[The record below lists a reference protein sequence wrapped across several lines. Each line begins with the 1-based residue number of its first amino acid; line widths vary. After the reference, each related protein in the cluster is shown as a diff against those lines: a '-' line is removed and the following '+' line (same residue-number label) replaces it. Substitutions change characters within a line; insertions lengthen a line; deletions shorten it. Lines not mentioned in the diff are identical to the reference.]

1 MEGNG
6 RAALFAAVFAALSGF
21 LFLFSS
27 PSLVCA
33 LYEADRLDQRE
44 GEGEGEGGR
53 CRQGGIK
60 EEEET
65 ERVRTRACAWLSENL
80 VSVPAVTLSA
90 RKGGGDERESIGP
103 LLSADGCVRAHTHTL
118 SAQTRTDDTRGSGSI
133 YIFVNKYHL

>member
-44 GEGEGEGGR
+44 GEGEGEG
-53 CRQGGIK
+53 
-60 EEEET
+60 
-65 ERVRTRACAWLSENL
+65 
-80 VSVPAVTLSA
+80 
-90 RKGGGDERESIGP
+90 ERERKTSCIDNHEVTQG
-103 LLSADGCVRAHTHTL
+103 R
-118 SAQTRTDDTRGSGSI
+118 
-133 YIFVNKYHL
+133 